1 MIALHNGKLLDQRL
15 AQNHVM
21 TLHTGGSERMRID
34 ASGRVTM
41 PQQPAFWVDQTNS
54 SQGVTSGS
62 SLGGNTVIQ
71 FNGSRTNQGNHFAN
85 NDSQRLYLAC
95 TSFLLTASLTTLAP
109 TWCDVF
115 EMGFVKNNSIRF
127 GHTSLTCA
135 NFHSNNE
142 HPMVSA
148 TDIQYL
154 AANDYVEVKT
164 TNHRDTSGGTLGIRS
179 FSCSFSGY
187 LIG

>member
-1 MIALHNGKLLDQRL
+1 
-15 AQNHVM
+15 
-21 TLHTGGSERMRID
+21 
-34 ASGRVTM
+34 M

-85 NDSQRLYLAC
+85 NRFTAPVSGLYQF
-95 TSFLLTASLTTLAP
+95 SFNCVFDNTGSNVVR
-109 TWCDVF
+109 VF